1 MSNGNNKYPQYT
13 RNMTEAQKAQ
23 FDYMINMFETRRQRP
38 LVSGITVS
46 EEDKEYKLS
55 DYDQDIQNLLA
66 NEQYGAVQE
75 DARIA
80 GINRILELG
89 GMDSESFFR
98 DKPEAT
104 AIDAMRA
111 TNYKGFAD
119 KEKIYNSSNFRN
131 ENTSKEAL
139 KKLND
144 EYNATFQNS
153 FLFPEMGAGLNE
165 LLPDYIKNDPEKRA
179 QFERAFYYERGA
191 KIDFDE
197 SGRVGDIN
205 SDSLIGDAVRG
216 AGYYLNDLMTEV
228 IDSTIGT
235 ATAVYDIFGGD
246 PSQADEEFLKK
257 QKAGEIETQMEREER
272 LQGEGVGF
280 DDDIF
285 WAAFS
290 SPEARRQLYSSNKGT
305 VRTVDFQAIMDRGGI
320 NEATAGELWG
330 AGMDQ
335 LIQSAPLLIDLALGS
350 GIAKGLLKGATR
362 KIGTRA
368 AARAGKKSI
377 RKEGSKL
384 VRDSRG
390 RFISEEA
397 ANQIDDRVDYML
409 AEATKSKQRLNQV
422 GAFFVSD
429 ALVASQMHSD
439 NVGQD
444 WYDNLSGGERF
455 AYLGVQAGAEVASG
469 MVLSNI
475 FARGFG
481 AGKMTQK
488 IFKGQKA
495 SARDYAKNIVRSSF
509 LGATEEVIAEGA
521 TAGVQYW
528 SEIQARIAGG
538 DATAYYD
545 PKEMNR
551 RIYEGASAGLLM
563 GGLAGGFSGTVGGA
577 AQATLGNFANST
589 IEARKELDAAT
600 RAVDQ
605 AATATAKAQAMR
617 RLENATKKYTAT
629 QGAMARA
636 YNALAQSDRESFD
649 EIARTQGQ
657 INALVQRY
665 KESDDPEYQ
674 GSVEQE
680 IKALVEKKQQ
690 LEEDAAKKA
699 GAESFSALYEAE
711 FDELN
716 KKRGEKVVQAR
727 AKIESNPDVIAEREL
742 AGQRE
747 QQREALDAAVAANSP
762 DQNADDD
769 AQDKDGQTE
778 EDLGIDEDY
787 EPQEGDTVDSNE
799 DGTFDPNALAGTPFA
814 GLFRDLSGKLN
825 NYLKAFSKFGVNA
838 VVHTN
843 ANSFY
848 KATGEKAGLGFFR
861 DGKTV
866 HINLEQVSKVAAEE
880 ATQPLKTDTIRHEFL
895 HAAFKTLTPAQKTKF
910 LQELQSLG
918 AQNSTLRRVVK
929 DIVEA
934 VEREYTDYTPEQLT
948 EEKAV
953 SILEYILDTPELDG
967 RTGIINRVLNIFRRL
982 FGLDQRFNET
992 DLQGF
997 VRRFRDAEREGKQF
1011 EGEQVSDVGSV
1022 AGRDIGMR
1030 QPSKAYPD
1038 LINKVVNYRVIYLDK
1053 LGGQQSYQTNGLR
1066 FNDYWHFRNW
1076 YLKETGN
1083 GKLADNLAGFTYTG
1097 DDGTLKT
1104 INPPKPKRDR
1114 ETGEIIDMEPRL
1126 KTPTQRKMATAQS
1139 QEVRR
1144 RRANRYRD
1152 IKENAGK
1159 ALKFA
1164 VGKIEKIGRTGEL
1177 TFYNENMLLEQD
1189 SQSELPVVYSEV
1201 FLTDGLNVNELDQLG
1216 ADFGENLQFLIPTTQ
1231 EAQLAFTVR
1240 NNGDG
1245 SVTIEAHSD
1254 LTLMDQ
1260 AGDGDFL
1267 GEGTAK
1273 TQGVAK
1279 RKFKVSGTLAKNR
1292 GTLSEINGLKTR
1304 VLGFDRTKFK
1314 SGILDLIRNTNIITA
1329 HKSLQDADIIVQ
1341 QLQVLALEEAEAA
1354 GAVKLTRDSKRKITN
1369 IEVINPGF
1377 IGDIAIVQSLLSE
1390 ESSLGNPRV
1399 FQDILDQGLIDNKN
1413 LSRLIDARTDKG
1425 TLTSTARILRYKVR
1439 KGLSI
1444 DQSLPEAQ
1452 RDEIK
1457 MMRKRLSSLN
1467 AGSFDFDGLTE
1478 AQSQAIE
1485 KMLSKQSAEYS
1496 FKDRTK
1502 LAKALLTPQQRGAIY
1517 KKHNQADFK
1526 DEVSGVKLGEIVAYT
1541 VIPFRLNEDGSIDGF
1556 YSDGEADPKRP
1567 FKGVIR
1573 FEGGDFYDSIGK
1585 EPPTTKIPSDLY
1597 TISEVFPDLLI
1608 KVGKTKEGDQ
1618 IVKPV
1623 SELSREEQRKAIST
1637 RAGISAVQ
1645 GVASVVDPDNQ
1656 TRKKEETSG
1665 TASRGLNLNPDN
1677 ASNLPFEPNNLNGFQ
1692 AFMARM
1698 DQLFANKY
1706 ANVFSLQ
1713 RAVEKAKGAVVDISQ
1728 DFINAETRLYGK
1740 TANDLEKL
1748 DKKVKVISEE
1758 MKGAGL
1764 VGQDVS
1770 QFLIA
1775 RHAEERNALI
1785 AERTDGETLN
1795 GSGMSNER
1803 AQEVMDSFSPEQ
1815 KAALESIASK
1825 VDAITKDTRK
1835 TMVDFGLET
1844 QETIDAFENMFKNY
1858 VPLGGLSVDEMSAD
1872 TSMYPTGGAGMSIYG
1887 DTTRRARGR
1896 ASEANNVLAQV
1907 IAQNAAVHAKARKNE
1922 ALSSLY
1928 NLVKENGNTKVW
1940 KITKQ
1945 VPFDAQSAVGVRVN
1959 GEQEFIVFTNPD
1971 HAKALKNMGV
1981 EKLDVFSKF
1990 MRRFS
1995 GFLRRSFTTA
2005 NPEFIISNFAR
2016 DIQSALFNA
2025 AAEADIPG
2033 GQIKSQFIATKII
2046 QGVKKTLPALLKDS
2060 VGKDMD
2066 AETAAYFEEFKED
2079 GGQTGWGFV
2088 KDVGTIA
2095 AEIEAEVNEKNK
2107 AQKARDWMMKN
2118 SIDVVENVND
2128 AFENSIRLSAYIEA
2142 RKSGVSRA
2150 KAAELAKNIT
2160 VNFNRSGEL
2169 GPVANSWYMFF
2180 NASVQGTVRLARSLG
2195 KLKDV
2200 RKPDGE
2206 LDAWYNRLN
2215 AAQKMAGGLSLISGM
2230 LTAINLALSDED
2242 EDGELF
2248 YNKIPDYEK
2257 ERNLIIMYDGKN
2269 YLKVP
2274 LPYGFNVFANL
2285 GTAMAESAGGHREP
2299 EDAGMFLLNSA
2310 FSSFSPI
2317 SFGQSKDAAKYLAKG
2332 ATPTFLKPFVDIA
2345 VNETYFGSS
2354 VYREQFPVGAPKPE
2368 SELSFRSPEGVRSFF
2383 KWMNEATGGTE
2394 FVPGALDFNPDKF
2407 WYGFEYYIGGA
2418 GQFVTRTLGTGRDL
2432 YETVTTQGEKV
2443 PMKANDFPFLRKL
2456 YGEPSRYYDADVYTE
2471 NATLVSQLFK
2481 ERKEAE
2487 NKNDKRYKN
2496 ITRLESARKKTE
2508 KQIKRLRKLRR
2519 DARDIKDYVQRQQR
2533 IYELYEKE
2541 RSLLMQ
2547 FNKQFEKLRGKD

>member
-1 MSNGNNKYPQYT
+1 M
-13 RNMTEAQKAQ
+13 
-23 FDYMINMFETRRQRP
+23 
-38 LVSGITVS
+38 
-46 EEDKEYKLS
+46 
-55 DYDQDIQNLLA
+55 
-66 NEQYGAVQE
+66 
-75 DARIA
+75 
-80 GINRILELG
+80 
-89 GMDSESFFR
+89 
-98 DKPEAT
+98 
-104 AIDAMRA
+104 
-111 TNYKGFAD
+111 
-119 KEKIYNSSNFRN
+119 
-131 ENTSKEAL
+131 
-139 KKLND
+139 
-144 EYNATFQNS
+144 
-153 FLFPEMGAGLNE
+153 
-165 LLPDYIKNDPEKRA
+165 
-179 QFERAFYYERGA
+179 
-191 KIDFDE
+191 
-197 SGRVGDIN
+197 
-205 SDSLIGDAVRG
+205 
-216 AGYYLNDLMTEV
+216 
-228 IDSTIGT
+228 
-235 ATAVYDIFGGD
+235 
-246 PSQADEEFLKK
+246 
-257 QKAGEIETQMEREER
+257 
-272 LQGEGVGF
+272 
-280 DDDIF
+280 
-285 WAAFS
+285 
-290 SPEARRQLYSSNKGT
+290 
-305 VRTVDFQAIMDRGGI
+305 
-320 NEATAGELWG
+320 
-330 AGMDQ
+330 
-335 LIQSAPLLIDLALGS
+335 
-350 GIAKGLLKGATR
+350 
-362 KIGTRA
+362 
-368 AARAGKKSI
+368 
-377 RKEGSKL
+377 
-384 VRDSRG
+384 
-390 RFISEEA
+390 
-397 ANQIDDRVDYML
+397 
-409 AEATKSKQRLNQV
+409 
-422 GAFFVSD
+422 
-429 ALVASQMHSD
+429 
-439 NVGQD
+439 
-444 WYDNLSGGERF
+444 
-455 AYLGVQAGAEVASG
+455 
-469 MVLSNI
+469 
-475 FARGFG
+475 
-481 AGKMTQK
+481 
-488 IFKGQKA
+488 
-495 SARDYAKNIVRSSF
+495 
-509 LGATEEVIAEGA
+509 
-521 TAGVQYW
+521 
-528 SEIQARIAGG
+528 
-538 DATAYYD
+538 
-545 PKEMNR
+545 
-551 RIYEGASAGLLM
+551 
-563 GGLAGGFSGTVGGA
+563 
-577 AQATLGNFANST
+577 
-589 IEARKELDAAT
+589 
-600 RAVDQ
+600 
-605 AATATAKAQAMR
+605 
-617 RLENATKKYTAT
+617 
-629 QGAMARA
+629 
-636 YNALAQSDRESFD
+636 
-649 EIARTQGQ
+649 
-657 INALVQRY
+657 
-665 KESDDPEYQ
+665 
-674 GSVEQE
+674 
-680 IKALVEKKQQ
+680 
-690 LEEDAAKKA
+690 
-699 GAESFSALYEAE
+699 
-711 FDELN
+711 
-716 KKRGEKVVQAR
+716 
-727 AKIESNPDVIAEREL
+727 
-742 AGQRE
+742 
-747 QQREALDAAVAANSP
+747 
-762 DQNADDD
+762 
-769 AQDKDGQTE
+769 
-778 EDLGIDEDY
+778 
-787 EPQEGDTVDSNE
+787 
-799 DGTFDPNALAGTPFA
+799 
-814 GLFRDLSGKLN
+814 
-825 NYLKAFSKFGVNA
+825 
-838 VVHTN
+838 
-843 ANSFY
+843 
-848 KATGEKAGLGFFR
+848 
-861 DGKTV
+861 
-866 HINLEQVSKVAAEE
+866 
-880 ATQPLKTDTIRHEFL
+880 
-895 HAAFKTLTPAQKTKF
+895 
-910 LQELQSLG
+910 
-918 AQNSTLRRVVK
+918 
-929 DIVEA
+929 
-934 VEREYTDYTPEQLT
+934 
-948 EEKAV
+948 
-953 SILEYILDTPELDG
+953 
-967 RTGIINRVLNIFRRL
+967 
-982 FGLDQRFNET
+982 
-992 DLQGF
+992 
-997 VRRFRDAEREGKQF
+997 
-1011 EGEQVSDVGSV
+1011 SDVGSV

-1177 TFYNENMLLEQD
+1177 TFYNDNMLLEQD

-1201 FLTDGLNVNELDQLG
+1201 FLTDGLNVDELDQLG
-1216 ADFGENLQFLIPTTQ
+1216 TDFGDNLQFLIPTTQ

-1254 LTLMDQ
+1254 VILVDQ
-1260 AGDGDFL
+1260 AGDGDSL

-1279 RKFKVSGTLAKNR
+1279 RRFKVSGTLAKNR
-1292 GTLSEINGLKTR
+1292 GMLSEIDGLRTR

-1314 SGILDLIRNTNIITA
+1314 SGILDLITNTNIITA
-1329 HKSLQDADIIVQ
+1329 HKSLEDAERIVQ

-1354 GAVKLTRDSKRKITN
+1354 GAVKLTKDSKGKITD
-1369 IEVINPGF
+1369 IEVIKPGF
-1377 IGDIAIVQSLLSE
+1377 IGNIAIVQSLLSE

-1413 LSRLIDARTDKG
+1413 LSQLINARTDKG
-1425 TLTSTARILRYKVR
+1425 NLTATARILRYKIR

-1452 RDEIK
+1452 RGEIK
-1457 MMRKRLSSLN
+1457 MMRKRLSSLT
-1467 AGSFDFDGLTE
+1467 AGNFDFDGLTE

-1485 KMLSKQSAEYS
+1485 KMLSDQAADYS

-1526 DEVSGVKLGEIVAYT
+1526 DEDSGVKLGEIVAYT
-1541 VIPFRLNEDGSIDGF
+1541 VIPFRINEDGMIDGF
-1556 YSDGEADPKRP
+1556 VADGESDPKRP

-1573 FEGGDFYDSIGK
+1573 FEEIEGM
-1585 EPPTTKIPSDLY
+1585 PPPRTKIPSDLY
-1597 TISEVFPDLLI
+1597 RIDEVFPDLPV

-1618 IVKPV
+1618 VVKPV
-1623 SELSREEQRKAIST
+1623 SELSKEEQQKAIST
-1637 RAGISAVQ
+1637 RAGISAIQ
-1645 GVASVVDPDNQ
+1645 GVADVKVELADLDAFFGKDAVDKELLESEREYLDRIGEPDTELPPVEELRSRLTETDIKSLAEDLSFEASLANPDNR
-1656 TRKKEETSG
+1656 TITLSENVAERTG
-1665 TASRGLNLNPDN
+1665 VASRGLDLNPDN

-2230 LTAINLALSDED
+2230 LSAIVT
-2242 EDGELF
+2242 
-2248 YNKIPDYEK
+2248 
-2257 ERNLIIMYDGKN
+2257 GK
-2269 YLKVP
+2269 
-2274 LPYGFNVFANL
+2274 
-2285 GTAMAESAGGHREP
+2285 
-2299 EDAGMFLLNSA
+2299 
-2310 FSSFSPI
+2310 
-2317 SFGQSKDAAKYLAKG
+2317 Q
-2332 ATPTFLKPFVDIA
+2332 
-2345 VNETYFGSS
+2345 
-2354 VYREQFPVGAPKPE
+2354 
-2368 SELSFRSPEGVRSFF
+2368 
-2383 KWMNEATGGTE
+2383 
-2394 FVPGALDFNPDKF
+2394 
-2407 WYGFEYYIGGA
+2407 
-2418 GQFVTRTLGTGRDL
+2418 
-2432 YETVTTQGEKV
+2432 
-2443 PMKANDFPFLRKL
+2443 
-2456 YGEPSRYYDADVYTE
+2456 
-2471 NATLVSQLFK
+2471 
-2481 ERKEAE
+2481 
-2487 NKNDKRYKN
+2487 KR
-2496 ITRLESARKKTE
+2496 
-2508 KQIKRLRKLRR
+2508 
-2519 DARDIKDYVQRQQR
+2519 
-2533 IYELYEKE
+2533 
-2541 RSLLMQ
+2541 
-2547 FNKQFEKLRGKD
+2547 